1 MNPIRKRV
9 IMTDF
14 KRRICELDA
23 ESIAYYRRNPCIACE
38 DLLGI
43 RLTDAQ
49 KFILQSSWNAAHCVW
64 ACSRNFG
71 KSFIGAILLILKAV
85 LYENQSIYIVS
96 SVGDQSKETF
106 SKLEE
111 IITRIGKT
119 AASIASLRDIIE
131 HETVKSPT
139 NKTGF
144 SHNPAGYEVTFYNG
158 SSIFTLNS
166 NPDSNRSRRATL
178 VFFDEAAF
186 CSDELITVCE
196 AFATQNT
203 DFITSIDD
211 DYNPELEPRKVPTQ
225 LIYASSQS
233 EVGTVFYKH
242 YKDFAKKMLAGDRNY
257 FCCDMICD
265 TAIKV
270 YMNGQPYPALLTQA
284 KVDAALKANKDKA
297 LREYYNKPTLDGGS
311 KQIIKW
317 ATIRRN
323 EHFYLPQLYWKPDT
337 KIVLAFDPARTLD
350 NSIMSVMNVYNDDK
364 LGICGDIVNCI
375 NFIDIASKKKYK
387 LDSNRQIA
395 EIRNLLLSYNGQNP
409 DYEYIDSLL
418 IDQGSGG
425 GGTSTYADNLLNNW
439 KDSQGNEHRGLIDS
453 NHEIYE
459 GYSNMYPDA
468 INKLRLVSPRK
479 FRTQMVQEFIELMEL
494 GVLRLP
500 YEYGGQETIK
510 LVQQGEK
517 EESIE
522 TYELNNEE
530 MLSLTQIDLM
540 KQEITSIHK
549 TTNAENTSV
558 TYALSKEKEGKMH
571 DDRFYTAIMLAHRLY
586 ELRRGNIIQRQKPK
600 IDPSQLVQIRTPQ
613 LYKYGKR

>member
-49 KFILQSSWNAAHCVW
+49 KYILQSSWNAAHCVW

-71 KSFIGAILLILKAV
+71 KSFIGAIFLILKAV

-144 SHNPAGYEVTFYNG
+144 SHNPAGYEVSFYNG

-203 DFITSIDD
+203 DFITSVDD

-242 YKDFAKKMLAGDRNY
+242 YKDFAKRMLAGDRNY

-284 KVDAALKANKDKA
+284 KVDAAIKANKDKA

-323 EHFYLPQLYWKPDT
+323 EHFYLPQLFWQPNT
-337 KIVLAFDPARTLD
+337 KIALAFDPARTMD
-350 NSIMSVMNVYNDDK
+350 NSIISAMK
-364 LGICGDIVNCI
+364 LYKDEQYSWCGNIVNCE
-375 NFIDIASKKKYK
+375 NFIDIASKKKFK

-395 EIRNLLLSYNGQNP
+395 EIRQMLLNYNGQNP
-409 DYEYIDSLL
+409 DYEYLDVLM

-425 GGTSTYADNLLNNW
+425 GGTSTYADSLLNNW
-439 KDSQGNEHRGLIDS
+439 QDSHGVSHRGLIDAS
-453 NHEIYE
+453 HELYE
-459 GYSNMYPDA
+459 GYADRYPDA
-468 INKLRLVSPRK
+468 IDKLRLVSPRK
-479 FRTQMVQEFIELMEL
+479 YRTKMVEEFIELMEL
-494 GVLRLP
+494 GVLRFP
-500 YEYGGQETIK
+500 YEYGGQDILK
-510 LVQQGEK
+510 LVKEVDGE
-517 EESIE
+517 EVIVP
-522 TYELNNEE
+522 YELKDEE
-530 MLSLTQIDLM
+530 RLSLSQIDMM
-540 KQEITSIHK
+540 KNEITSIHK
-549 TTNAENTSV
+549 TTNPENTSV
-558 TYALSKEKEGKMH
+558 TYALSKEKESRMH

-586 ELRRGNIIQRQKPK
+586 ELRRGTIIRSAPDEEIPLQNATLCV
-600 IDPSQLVQIRTPQ
+600 SAL
-613 LYKYGKR
+613 

>member
-49 KFILQSSWNAAHCVW
+49 KYILQSSWNAAHCVW

-71 KSFIGAILLILKAV
+71 KSFVGAIFLILKAI

-96 SVGDQSKETF
+96 SVGDQAKETF

-119 AASIASLRDIIE
+119 AASIASLRDIVE
-131 HETVKSPT
+131 KETVKSPT

-144 SHNPAGYEVTFYNG
+144 SHNPAGYEVSFYNG

-166 NPDSNRSRRATL
+166 NPDSNRSRRSTL

-233 EVGTVFYKH
+233 EVGTTFYKH

-284 KVDAALKANKDKA
+284 KVDAAIKANKDKA

-323 EHFYLPQLYWKPDT
+323 EHFYLPQLYWKPNT
-337 KIVLAFDPARTLD
+337 KITLAFDPARTMD
-350 NSIMSVMNVYNDDK
+350 NSIISAMSIYKDEQY
-364 LGICGDIVNCI
+364 GWCGDIVNCE

-395 EIRNLLLSYNGQNP
+395 EIRQMLLNYNGQNP
-409 DYEYIDSLL
+409 DYEYLDVLM

-439 KDSQGNEHRGLIDS
+439 QDSHGMSHRGLIDAS
-453 NHEIYE
+453 HELYE
-459 GYSNMYPDA
+459 GYSERYPDA
-468 INKLRLVSPRK
+468 IDKLRLVSPRK
-479 FRTQMVQEFIELMEL
+479 FRTKMVEEFIELMEL
-494 GVLRLP
+494 GVLRFP
-500 YEYGGQETIK
+500 YEYGGQDILK
-510 LVQQGEK
+510 LVKEIDGE
-517 EESIE
+517 ENVVP
-522 TYELNNEE
+522 YELNDEE
-530 MLSLTQIDLM
+530 RLSLSQIDMM
-540 KQEITSIHK
+540 KNEITSIHK

-558 TYALSKEKEGKMH
+558 SYALSKEKESRMH

-586 ELRRGNIIQRQKPK
+586 ELRRGTIIRSAPDEEIPLQNATLCV
-600 IDPSQLVQIRTPQ
+600 SAL
-613 LYKYGKR
+613 

>member
-284 KVDAALKANKDKA
+284 KVDSALKANKDKA

-323 EHFYLPQLYWKPDT
+323 EHFYLPQLYWKPNT
-337 KIVLAFDPARTLD
+337 KIALAFDPARTID
-350 NSIMSVMNVYNDDK
+350 NSIMSAMNLYEEEQY
-364 LGICGDIVNCI
+364 GWCGDIINCE

-395 EIRNLLLSYNGQNP
+395 EIRQTLLNYNGQNP
-409 DYEYIDSLL
+409 DYEYLDVLM

-425 GGTSTYADNLLNNW
+425 GGTSTYADSLLNNW
-439 KDSQGNEHRGLIDS
+439 QDSQGIMHRGLIDAS
-453 NHEIYE
+453 HELYE
-459 GYSNMYPDA
+459 GYADRYPDA
-468 INKLRLVSPRK
+468 IDKLRLISPRK
-479 FRTQMVQEFIELMEL
+479 YRTKMVEEFIELMEL
-494 GVLRLP
+494 GVLRFP
-500 YEYGGQETIK
+500 YEYGGQDILK
-510 LVQQGEK
+510 LAKEVNGE
-517 EESIE
+517 ENIVP
-522 TYELNNEE
+522 YELSEE
-530 MLSLTQIDLM
+530 ERLSLSQIDMM
-540 KQEITSIHK
+540 KNEITSIHK
-549 TTNAENTSV
+549 TTNSENTSV
-558 TYALSKEKEGKMH
+558 TYALSKEKESRMH

-586 ELRRGNIIQRQKPK
+586 ELRRGSIIRSAPDEEIPLQNATLCV
-600 IDPSQLVQIRTPQ
+600 SAL
-613 LYKYGKR
+613 

>member
-49 KFILQSSWNAAHCVW
+49 KYILQSSWNSAHCVW

-323 EHFYLPQLYWKPDT
+323 EHFYLPQLFWKPNT
-337 KIVLAFDPARTLD
+337 KIALAFDPARTID
-350 NSIMSVMNVYNDDK
+350 NSIMSAMNLYEEEQY
-364 LGICGDIVNCI
+364 GWCGDIINCE

-395 EIRNLLLSYNGQNP
+395 EIRQTLLNYNGQNP
-409 DYEYIDSLL
+409 DYEYLDVLM

-425 GGTSTYADNLLNNW
+425 GGTSTYADSLLNNW
-439 KDSQGNEHRGLIDS
+439 QDSQGIMHRGLIDAS
-453 NHEIYE
+453 HELYE
-459 GYSNMYPDA
+459 GYTDRYPDA
-468 INKLRLVSPRK
+468 IDKLRLISPRK
-479 FRTQMVQEFIELMEL
+479 YRTKMVEEFIELMEL
-494 GVLRLP
+494 GVLRFP
-500 YEYGGQETIK
+500 YEYGGQDILK
-510 LVQQGEK
+510 LAKEVNGE
-517 EESIE
+517 ENIVP
-522 TYELNNEE
+522 YELSDEE
-530 MLSLTQIDLM
+530 RLSLSQIDMM
-540 KQEITSIHK
+540 KNEITSIHK
-549 TTNAENTSV
+549 TTNSENTSV
-558 TYALSKEKEGKMH
+558 AYALSKEKESRMH

-586 ELRRGNIIQRQKPK
+586 ELRRGSIIRSAPDEEIPIQNATLCV
-600 IDPSQLVQIRTPQ
+600 SAL
-613 LYKYGKR
+613 